1 MKDKESVFAILDSK
15 DKLICHYEGL
25 DDFSISV
32 SANIPTEPQEGGTL
46 MSYDK
51 VRNPQEVSVSLIFG
65 GNIQKQI
72 KELRVLEQRIN
83 STELFCVITPAALY
97 KNMALV
103 GLSMNRSNR
112 SGGNLLVVD
121 CTFQEVLSANLKRGK
136 FKATNKKKTSGDKV
150 DTGQQ
155 PNSFLADLTGAS
167 KGPAL
172 SSRKENEMKRKAKES
187 NNGRR
192 EINVN
197 QSVDYSDS

>member
-136 FKATNKKKTSGDKV
+136 FKATNKKKTSSDKV

-192 EINVN
+192 KINVN